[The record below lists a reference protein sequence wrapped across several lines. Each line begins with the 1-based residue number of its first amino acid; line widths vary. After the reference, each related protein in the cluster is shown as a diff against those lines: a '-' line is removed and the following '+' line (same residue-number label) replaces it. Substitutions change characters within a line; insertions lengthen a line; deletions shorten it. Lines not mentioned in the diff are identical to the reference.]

1 MYYYRMYFV
10 TVFLNRQWSQQRM
23 SCLTFLWRELTL
35 WVSQPPLG
43 RLWRPLLTLGV
54 SQFQPRWA
62 GTGGQQGAG
71 FILQHSSVASAE
83 EDRH

>member
-1 MYYYRMYFV
+1 MYFV

-23 SCLTFLWRELTL
+23 CCLTFLWRELTL

-43 RLWRPLLTLGV
+43 RLWRPLLTLD
-54 SQFQPRWA
+54 
-62 GTGGQQGAG
+62 TGGQQGAG